1 MKEPSTTRKPPQLG
15 RQTTLPLRESGARK
29 EKKRAS
35 WRRSVLSYRDEM
47 PGKEVYWLLAYAA
60 LYLVRPWEIRPEL
73 AALPMER
80 IFALLLLVK
89 IFVFGKAQ
97 IRLRGPGLGLL
108 FFVGALFVTM
118 FAGLDLAQ
126 SWIIVENVLKVS
138 VFGICVIAGIRGIAD
153 LRAFLLGWVGIQFI
167 YQLKAIWEFYIHGRG
182 SYQMG
187 IWRMRGIESTFG
199 HPNTFCA
206 TTVLILPFAIAL
218 LRNEKTQVVRALLFA
233 EIVAAGIVIFKTGSR
248 AGLIEVILLAM
259 IVLVSS
265 RHRFKGILVLSIVVP
280 IIFLVL
286 PDDLSERYRTIFD
299 KKANKSATE
308 SAQGRIEGLKKG
320 AKLFVERP
328 LVGVGPNCFTIS
340 DRRYP
345 GFTLFPGLQPHNLV
359 GQVLG
364 ETGLLGVLSFGIM
377 VFATFLALVR
387 IRRRGKD
394 NEDPALLAMGQGG
407 LLVLFFLFIA
417 GTFGHNLYRYNWI
430 WLTALTAAAWNAAD
444 LVYPPK
450 QRGVLKVNTIKLGGD
465 RGVPQCPPS
474 ELSGGEGCRELPSR
488 T

>member
-1 MKEPSTTRKPPQLG
+1 MIKSPTTKEPPQLVRPATPPFRVG
-15 RQTTLPLRESGARK
+15 GVRK
-29 EKKRAS
+29 EKKNGS
-35 WRRSVLSYRDEM
+35 WRRSVLSYREEM

-60 LYLVRPWEIRPEL
+60 LYLIRPWEIRPEL

-80 IFALLLLVK
+80 IFAVLLLVK
-89 IFVFGKAQ
+89 IFVFGKPQ
-97 IRLRGPGLGLL
+97 IRPRGPGIGLM

-126 SWIIVENVLKVS
+126 SWVIVENVLKVS

-218 LRNEKTQVVRALLFA
+218 LRNEKTRFVRMFLMA
-233 EIVAAGIVIFKTGSR
+233 EIAAAGIVIFKTGSR
-248 AGLIEVILLAM
+248 AGLVEVILLAM
-259 IVLVSS
+259 IVLITS
-265 RHRFKGILVLSIVVP
+265 RHRFKGILVLAIVVP

-359 GQVLG
+359 GQILG
-364 ETGLLGVLSFGIM
+364 ETGLLGVFSFGMM
-377 VFATFLALVR
+377 VFATFLALIR

-394 NEDPALLAMGQGG
+394 SEDPALLAMGQGG

-417 GTFGHNLYRYNWI
+417 GSFGHNLYRYNWI
-430 WLTALTAAAWNAAD
+430 WLTALTAAALNVAD

-450 QRGVLKVNTIKLGGD
+450 QRGAIKVNTIKLDGD
-465 RGVPQCPPS
+465 RGTPQSPRP
-474 ELSGGEGCRELPSR
+474 ELKG
-488 T
+488 